1 MAASISTASSPAFFD
16 LTGHVGLV
24 TGGNG
29 GIGLGM
35 AKGLKAAGAHV
46 AIWGTN
52 EGKNAAATR
61 ELEGIGTG
69 KVFALRCDVS
79 DEDQVV
85 ASMAATVEA
94 LGKVDS
100 CFANA
105 GVGAGAPLTEMTL
118 DMWRYVQRV
127 NSEGVFLT
135 FREAAKHMVARGEG
149 GRLVGVSST
158 SAIHGAARNIAYAH
172 SKTGMLGMTRALA
185 VELARHSITVNSIV
199 PGWIE
204 TDMTQGAFGY
214 QKFVDN
220 VMPRIPH
227 RRWGHPDDFAGIA
240 VYLASGASAYHS
252 GDAFVIDGGY
262 TIF

>member
-1 MAASISTASSPAFFD
+1 MSNFFD
-16 LTGHVGLV
+16 LTGHVALV

-35 AKGLKAAGAHV
+35 ARGLASAGADI

-52 EGKNAAATR
+52 EEKNAKATA
-61 ELEGIGTG
+61 ELEGLGV
-69 KVFALRCDVS
+69 KVAAFKCDVG
-79 DEDQVV
+79 DEAQVD
-85 ASMAATVEA
+85 ATFAATVEA

-105 GVGAGAPLTEMTL
+105 GVGAGGPIHEMTL
-118 DMWRYVQRV
+118 ETWRYVQRI

-135 FREAAKHMVARGEG
+135 FRAATRHMIERGEG
-149 GRLVGVSST
+149 GRLIGVSST
-158 SAIHGAARNIAYAH
+158 SAIHGAARNISYAH
-172 SKTGMLGMTRALA
+172 SKTGMLGMNRALA
-185 VELARHSITVNSIV
+185 VELARYGITVNSIV

-204 TDMTQGAFGY
+204 TDMTAGAFSY
-214 QKFVDN
+214 DRFVEN

-227 RRWGHPDDFAGIA
+227 RRWGQPGDFSGVA
-240 VYLASGASAYHS
+240 VYLASGASGYHT
-252 GDAFVIDGGY
+252 GDAFVIDGAY

>member
-1 MAASISTASSPAFFD
+1 MPTPFD

-35 AKGLKAAGAHV
+35 ARGLAAAGADI

-52 EGKNAAATR
+52 EEKNAKATA
-61 ELEGIGTG
+61 ELEALGV
-69 KVFALRCDVS
+69 KVAAFRCDVG
-79 DEDQVV
+79 DEEQVD
-85 ASMAATVEA
+85 ATFAATVEA

-105 GVGAGAPLTEMTL
+105 GVGAGGPIQDMSL
-118 DMWRYVQRV
+118 DTWRQVQRI

-135 FREAAKHMVARGEG
+135 FRAATRHMIERGEG
-149 GRLVGVSST
+149 GRLIGVSST
-158 SAIHGAARNIAYAH
+158 SAIHGAARNISYAH
-172 SKTGMLGMTRALA
+172 SKTGMLGMNRALA
-185 VELARHSITVNSIV
+185 VELARYGITVNSIV

-204 TDMTQGAFGY
+204 TDMTSGAFGY

-227 RRWGHPDDFAGIA
+227 RRWGQPDDFAGVA
-240 VYLASGASAYHS
+240 VYLASVASGYHT
-252 GDAFVIDGGY
+252 GDAFVIDGAY
-262 TIF
+262 TLF

>member
-1 MAASISTASSPAFFD
+1 MSSLLD
-16 LTGHVGLV
+16 LTGHVALV

-35 AKGLKAAGAHV
+35 AKGLAGAGADI

-52 EGKNAAATR
+52 EEKNTRATK
-61 ELEGIGTG
+61 ELE
-69 KVFALRCDVS
+69 ALGVRVAAFKCDVG
-79 DEDQVV
+79 DEAQVD
-85 ASMAATVEA
+85 ATFAATVEA

-105 GVGAGAPLTEMTL
+105 GVGAGAPITDMTL
-118 DMWRYVQRV
+118 DMWRYVQRI

-135 FREAAKHMVARGEG
+135 FRAAARHMIERGEG
-149 GRLVGVSST
+149 GRLVGISST

-172 SKTGMLGMTRALA
+172 SKTGMNGMVRALA
-185 VELARHSITVNSIV
+185 VELARHKITVNSIL

-204 TDMTQGAFGY
+204 TDMTAGAFGY

-220 VMPRIPH
+220 VMPRIPE
-227 RRWGHPDDFAGIA
+227 RRWGVPEDFSAVA
-240 VYLASGASAYHS
+240 VYLASAASAYHT
-252 GDAFVIDGGY
+252 GDTLVIDGAY

>member
-1 MAASISTASSPAFFD
+1 MADPNRIAAFD
-16 LTGHVGLV
+16 LTGHVALV

-35 AKGLKAAGAHV
+35 ARGLAEAGADV

-52 EGKNAAATR
+52 LEKNERAAK
-61 ELEGIGTG
+61 ELESIGGG
-69 KVFALRCDVS
+69 KVLALQCDVG
-79 DEDQVV
+79 EEEQVD
-85 ASMAATVEA
+85 ASMAATIEA

-105 GVGAGAPLTEMTL
+105 GIGAGAPIQDMTL
-118 DMWRYVQRV
+118 DLWRRV
-127 NSEGVFLT
+127 HRIDSDGVFLT
-135 FREAAKHMVARGEG
+135 YRAAVRHMIERGEG
-149 GRLVGVSST
+149 GRLVGISSS

-185 VELARHSITVNSIV
+185 VELARYGITANSIL

-227 RRWGHPDDFAGIA
+227 RRWGVPDDFAGIA
-240 VYLASGASAYHS
+240 VYLASAASRYHT

>member
-1 MAASISTASSPAFFD
+1 MSNFFD
-16 LTGHVGLV
+16 LTGHVALV

-35 AKGLKAAGAHV
+35 ARGLASAGADI

-52 EGKNAAATR
+52 EEKNARATT
-61 ELEGIGTG
+61 ELEGLGV
-69 KVFALRCDVS
+69 KVAAFKCDVG
-79 DEDQVV
+79 DEAQVD
-85 ASMAATVEA
+85 ATFAATVEA

-105 GVGAGAPLTEMTL
+105 GVGAGGPIHEMTL
-118 DMWRYVQRV
+118 DTWRYVQRI

-135 FREAAKHMVARGEG
+135 FRAATRHMIERGEG
-149 GRLVGVSST
+149 GRLIGVSST
-158 SAIHGAARNIAYAH
+158 SAIHGAARNISYAH
-172 SKTGMLGMTRALA
+172 SKTGMLGMNRALA
-185 VELARHSITVNSIV
+185 VELARYGITVNSIV

-204 TDMTQGAFGY
+204 TDMTAGAFSY
-214 QKFVDN
+214 DRFVDN

-227 RRWGHPDDFAGIA
+227 RRWGQPNDFSGVA
-240 VYLASGASAYHS
+240 VYLASAASGYHT
-252 GDAFVIDGGY
+252 GDAFVIDGAY

>member
-1 MAASISTASSPAFFD
+1 MPSFFD

-35 AKGLKAAGAHV
+35 ARGLKEAGAHV

-52 EGKNAAATR
+52 PDKNAAASA
-61 ELEGIGTG
+61 ELESIGSG
-69 KVFALRCDVS
+69 KVLALKVDVGDEEQVDAAFA
-79 DEDQVV
+79 Q
-85 ASMAATVEA
+85 TVEA

-105 GVGAGAPLTEMTL
+105 GVGAGSPIQDMTL
-118 DMWRYVQRV
+118 ETWRHNQRV
-127 NSEGVFLT
+127 NSEGAFLT
-135 FREAAKHMVARGEG
+135 FRAAARHMIERGEG

-158 SAIHGAARNIAYAH
+158 SAIHGAARNISYAH
-172 SKTGMLGMTRALA
+172 SKTGMLGMVRGLA
-185 VELARHSITVNSIV
+185 VELARYGITVNSIV

-204 TDMTQGAFGY
+204 TDMTAGAFGY
-214 QKFVDN
+214 QRFVDN

-227 RRWGHPDDFAGIA
+227 RRWGQPDDFSGIA
-240 VYLASGASAYHS
+240 VYLASPASGYHT

-262 TIF
+262 TLF

>member
-1 MAASISTASSPAFFD
+1 MTNFFD
-16 LTGHVGLV
+16 LTGHVALV

-35 AKGLKAAGAHV
+35 ARALAEAGAAV

-52 EGKNAAATR
+52 EEKNAKAAA
-61 ELEGIGTG
+61 ELT
-69 KVFALRCDVS
+69 ALGATAQAFRCDVG
-79 DEDQVV
+79 DEEQVDTTF
-85 ASMAATVEA
+85 AATVEA
-94 LGKVDS
+94 MGKVDS

-105 GVGAGAPLTEMTL
+105 GVGAGGPLVDMTL
-118 DMWRYVQRV
+118 DTWRYVQRV
-127 NSEGVFLT
+127 NSEGVFHT
-135 FREAAKHMVARGEG
+135 FRAAARHMIERGEG

-158 SAIHGAARNIAYAH
+158 SAIHGAARNISYAH
-172 SKTGMLGMTRALA
+172 SKTGMLGMNRALA
-185 VELARHSITVNSIV
+185 VELARYGITANSIL

-220 VMPRIPH
+220 VMPRIPE
-227 RRWGHPDDFAGIA
+227 RRWGQPGDFGGVA
-240 VYLASGASAYHS
+240 VYLASAASSYHT
-252 GDAFVIDGGY
+252 GDSFVIDGAY